1 MHTDA
6 VKVLKKYY
14 SDIEKYKLTG
24 VKEGIMNYVNGA
36 RLEKIETIFD
46 IVFNSDNIT
55 DETKFFIKTDMSLA
69 DVNREVNTLR
79 TEVSRRL
86 KKNIRETSYNNTT
99 TVVKRDCTKLE
110 SVLTDK
116 FLRSIAYDEVF
127 DQEEYKETLVKMLDT
142 FGERNN
148 LRENLSIPIDT
159 DVCEKSDNID
169 SSDFFEMLESLQVYL
184 NKRIDLII
192 KAVNDD
198 RDFVGYFNYLL
209 SNKGL
214 LDETVQNDRKKLI
227 RFLNNE
233 PIDSDEDSDH
243 LEDRDNSEGIEV

>member
-1 MHTDA
+1 M
-6 VKVLKKYY
+6 
-14 SDIEKYKLTG
+14 
-24 VKEGIMNYVNGA
+24 
-36 RLEKIETIFD
+36 
-46 IVFNSDNIT
+46 
-55 DETKFFIKTDMSLA
+55 
-69 DVNREVNTLR
+69 
-79 TEVSRRL
+79 
-86 KKNIRETSYNNTT
+86 
-99 TVVKRDCTKLE
+99 
-110 SVLTDK
+110 TDK
-116 FLRSIAYDEVF
+116 FLRSLAYDEVF

>member
-24 VKEGIMNYVNGA
+24 IKEGIMNYVDGA

-169 SSDFFEMLESLQVYL
+169 SSDFFEMLTQSFF
-184 NKRIDLII
+184 I
-192 KAVNDD
+192 
-198 RDFVGYFNYLL
+198 GY
-209 SNKGL
+209 
-214 LDETVQNDRKKLI
+214 Q
-227 RFLNNE
+227 
-233 PIDSDEDSDH
+233 H
-243 LEDRDNSEGIEV
+243 

>member
-1 MHTDA
+1 M
-6 VKVLKKYY
+6 
-14 SDIEKYKLTG
+14 
-24 VKEGIMNYVNGA
+24 
-36 RLEKIETIFD
+36 
-46 IVFNSDNIT
+46 FNSDNIT

-116 FLRSIAYDEVF
+116 FLRSLAYDEVF

>member
-24 VKEGIMNYVNGA
+24 AKEGIMNYVDET
-36 RLEKIETIFD
+36 RLGKIETLFD

-69 DVNREVNTLR
+69 EVNREVNRLR

-116 FLRSIAYDEVF
+116 FLRSIAYDEVL
-127 DQEEYKETLVKMLDT
+127 DQEEYKETLLKMLDT

-148 LRENLSIPIDT
+148 LRNNLNIPIDT
-159 DVCEKSDNID
+159 DICEKSDNVD

-184 NKRIDLII
+184 SKRIDLII

-214 LDETVQNDRKKLI
+214 LDETVQEDRKKLI
-227 RFLNNE
+227 KFLNNE
-233 PIDSDEDSDH
+233 PIDSDEDSEH
-243 LEDRDNSEGIEV
+243 LEESDNSEGIEV

>member
-24 VKEGIMNYVNGA
+24 AKEGIMNYVDET
-36 RLEKIETIFD
+36 RLEKIETLFD

-69 DVNREVNTLR
+69 EVNREVNRLR

-116 FLRSIAYDEVF
+116 FLRSIAYDEVL
-127 DQEEYKETLVKMLDT
+127 DQEEYKETLLKMLDT

-148 LRENLSIPIDT
+148 LRNNLNIPIDT
-159 DVCEKSDNID
+159 DICEKSDNVD

-184 NKRIDLII
+184 SKRIDLII

-198 RDFVGYFNYLL
+198 REFVGYFNYLL

-214 LDETVQNDRKKLI
+214 LDETVQEDRKKLI

-233 PIDSDEDSDH
+233 PINSDEDSEH
-243 LEDRDNSEGIEV
+243 LEESDNSEGIEV

>member
-24 VKEGIMNYVNGA
+24 AKEGIMNYVDET
-36 RLEKIETIFD
+36 RLEKIETLFD

-69 DVNREVNTLR
+69 DVNREVNRLR

-116 FLRSIAYDEVF
+116 FLRSIAYDEVL
-127 DQEEYKETLVKMLDT
+127 DQEEYKETLLKMLDT

-148 LRENLSIPIDT
+148 LRNNLNIPIDT
-159 DVCEKSDNID
+159 DICEKSDNVD

-184 NKRIDLII
+184 SKRIDLII

-198 RDFVGYFNYLL
+198 REFVGYFNYLL

-214 LDETVQNDRKKLI
+214 LDETVQEDRKKLI

-233 PIDSDEDSDH
+233 PIDSDEDSEH
-243 LEDRDNSEGIEV
+243 LEESDNSEGIEV

>member
-1 MHTDA
+1 VHTDA

-24 VKEGIMNYVNGA
+24 AKEGIMNYVDET
-36 RLEKIETIFD
+36 RLGKIETLFD

-69 DVNREVNTLR
+69 EVNREVNRLR

-116 FLRSIAYDEVF
+116 FLRSIAYDEVL
-127 DQEEYKETLVKMLDT
+127 DQEEYKETLLKMLDT

-148 LRENLSIPIDT
+148 LRNNLNIPIDT
-159 DVCEKSDNID
+159 DICEKSDNVD

-184 NKRIDLII
+184 SKRIDLII

-214 LDETVQNDRKKLI
+214 LDETVQEDRKKLI
-227 RFLNNE
+227 KFLNNE
-233 PIDSDEDSDH
+233 PIDSDEDSEH
-243 LEDRDNSEGIEV
+243 LEESDNSEGIEV

>member
-14 SDIEKYKLTG
+14 SDVEKYKLTG
-24 VKEGIMNYVNGA
+24 AKEGIMNYVDET
-36 RLEKIETIFD
+36 RLEKIETLFD

-55 DETKFFIKTDMSLA
+55 DETKLFIKTDMSLA
-69 DVNREVNTLR
+69 DVNREVNRLR

-116 FLRSIAYDEVF
+116 FLRSIAYDEVL
-127 DQEEYKETLVKMLDT
+127 DQEEYKETLLKMLDT

-148 LRENLSIPIDT
+148 LRNNLNIPIDT
-159 DVCEKSDNID
+159 DICEKSDNVD

-184 NKRIDLII
+184 SKRIDLII

-198 RDFVGYFNYLL
+198 REFVGYFNYLL

-214 LDETVQNDRKKLI
+214 LDETVQEDRKKLI

>member
-24 VKEGIMNYVNGA
+24 AKEGIMNYVDET
-36 RLEKIETIFD
+36 RLEKIETLFD

-69 DVNREVNTLR
+69 EVNREVNRLR

-116 FLRSIAYDEVF
+116 FLRSITYDEVL
-127 DQEEYKETLVKMLDT
+127 DQEEYKETLLKMLDT

-148 LRENLSIPIDT
+148 LRNNLNIPIDT
-159 DVCEKSDNID
+159 DICEKSDNVD

-184 NKRIDLII
+184 SKRIDLII

-198 RDFVGYFNYLL
+198 REFVGYFNYLL
-209 SNKGL
+209 SNRGL
-214 LDETVQNDRKKLI
+214 LDETVQEDRNKLI

-233 PIDSDEDSDH
+233 PIDSDEDSEH
-243 LEDRDNSEGIEV
+243 LEESDNSEGIEV

>member
-24 VKEGIMNYVNGA
+24 VKEGIMNYVDGA

-69 DVNREVNTLR
+69 DVNREVNELR